1 MGSRVDHNLNGS
13 NHPLDGLAYRI
24 PAGVA
29 RKRRPHACVAP
40 CKASDC

>member
-24 PAGVA
+24 PAGA
-29 RKRRPHACVAP
+29 ARPHACVVP
-40 CKASDC
+40 CKAPDC